1 MKKIKLI
8 IRVNKTCNCITW
20 GITLGNLIKEIEND
34 GFIKPIL
41 GSRLVLGYYNFFIDE
56 IYQDVT
62 KKQLVL
68 QEHSLF
74 SRYTEMKDIEKLKK
88 KLIPKGWKWK
98 EVEK

>member
-8 IRVNKTCNCITW
+8 IRVNETCNCITW

-34 GFIKPIL
+34 GFIKPL
-41 GSRLVLGYYNFFIDE
+41 LKSHLVLGYYTFFVDE

-68 QEHSLF
+68 QEHVLI
-74 SRYTEMKDIEKLKK
+74 SRYTGKKDIEKLKK

-98 EVEK
+98 EAEK

>member
-8 IRVNKTCNCITW
+8 IRVNKSCNCIRW
-20 GITLGNLIKEIEND
+20 GTTVGNLVKEIEDD
-34 GFIKPIL
+34 GFIKPL
-41 GSRLVLGYYNFFIDE
+41 LESRLVLGYYTFFINE

-68 QEHSLF
+68 QEHVLI
-74 SRYTEMKDIEKLKK
+74 SRYTGGKDIEKLKK

-98 EVEK
+98 EVKE